1 MILHEFYGDMRL
13 RMLTIYWICSLE
25 NMKFA

>member
-13 RMLTIYWICSLE
+13 RMLTICWICSLE
-25 NMKFA
+25 NMKFE